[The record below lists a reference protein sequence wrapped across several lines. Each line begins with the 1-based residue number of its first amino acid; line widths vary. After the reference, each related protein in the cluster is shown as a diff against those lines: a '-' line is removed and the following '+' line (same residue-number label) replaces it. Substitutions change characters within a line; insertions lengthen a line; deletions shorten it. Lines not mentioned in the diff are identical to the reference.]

1 MSRKIKASPYSE
13 LGFLDMTSSTASNNA
28 GTLATQSPDPQ
39 EAYADW
45 RENALDKRR
54 QWMEI
59 MGCDE
64 AEIEEQCGPGKI
76 ADLDEEIANYNAA
89 VRFGWVEPLAENP
102 NDTTVGG

>member
-1 MSRKIKASPYSE
+1 
-13 LGFLDMTSSTASNNA
+13 
-28 GTLATQSPDPQ
+28 
-39 EAYADW
+39 
-45 RENALDKRR
+45 
-54 QWMEI
+54 